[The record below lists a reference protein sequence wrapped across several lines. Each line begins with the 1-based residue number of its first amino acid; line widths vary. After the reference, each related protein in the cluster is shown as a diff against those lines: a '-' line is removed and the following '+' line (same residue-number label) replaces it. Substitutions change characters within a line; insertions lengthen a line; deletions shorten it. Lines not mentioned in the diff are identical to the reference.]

1 MNFLALSVF
10 MMIVTIIPRI
20 LPGFLLDKVKLS
32 PKAKKFL
39 NLIPFTAMAALI
51 FPSVLYIDALG
62 RMWIGALGA
71 IIAIGLSLIKKMPT
85 ALVVVLSVLA
95 LVGVYAL
102 I

>member
-1 MNFLALSVF
+1 
-10 MMIVTIIPRI
+10 
-20 LPGFLLDKVKLS
+20 
-32 PKAKKFL
+32 
-39 NLIPFTAMAALI
+39 
-51 FPSVLYIDALG
+51 LYIDALG